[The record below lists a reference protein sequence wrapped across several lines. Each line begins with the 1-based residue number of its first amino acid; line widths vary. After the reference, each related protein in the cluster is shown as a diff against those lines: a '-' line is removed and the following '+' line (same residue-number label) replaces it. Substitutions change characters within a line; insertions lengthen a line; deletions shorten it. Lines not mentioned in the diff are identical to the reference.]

1 MCVSPFHHSANK
13 WQNGTAISTVPSQEE
28 GRGCYCVFSCLR
40 GLSPGTSASSPC
52 LKACIWE
59 TGELAELKWANYSI
73 KIKTMKT
80 NDQTC
85 ELSKPSQKVKQEQ

>member
-13 WQNGTAISTVPSQEE
+13 WQYVTVISTVPSQE

-40 GLSPGTSASSPC
+40 GLSPGTSASSQN
-52 LKACIWE
+52 LKACIRK
-59 TGELAELKWANYSI
+59 TGELAELKWINYSI

-80 NDQTC
+80 TDQTC